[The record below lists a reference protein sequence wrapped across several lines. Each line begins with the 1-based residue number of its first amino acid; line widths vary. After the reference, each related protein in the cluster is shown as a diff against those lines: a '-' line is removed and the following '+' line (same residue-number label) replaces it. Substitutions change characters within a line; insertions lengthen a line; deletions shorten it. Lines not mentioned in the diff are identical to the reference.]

1 MRIGFYDKDF
11 LLPIRKIGKTIDILF
26 VLYVEPIL
34 LKRYVIKTL
43 LLNLLSLRKECE
55 NYCFNLDD
63 SNCNPKDVTHILIQY
78 KNDKLQIWEMFF
90 DSLFARRN
98 RCENIIRKC
107 DAIFQIVLD
116 RTWWQKISSTIYRY
130 FSKHSWK
137 ISFKTVGSN
146 F

>member
-116 RTWWQKISSTIYRY
+116 RT
-130 FSKHSWK
+130 
-137 ISFKTVGSN
+137 
-146 F
+146 